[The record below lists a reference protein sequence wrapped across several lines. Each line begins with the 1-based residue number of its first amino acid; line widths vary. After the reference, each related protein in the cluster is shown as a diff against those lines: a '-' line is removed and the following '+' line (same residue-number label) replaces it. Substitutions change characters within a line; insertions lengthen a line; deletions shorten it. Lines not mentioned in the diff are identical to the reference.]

1 MKTITDTATAL
12 SKFLVADDVV
22 ITHINDNTQIKVGE
36 PAMYIIGCMDITNA
50 TIYEDVTN
58 SPEDW
63 TGNKYFFDGTDW
75 DTNPDWVDPTLEDGE

>member
-1 MKTITDTATAL
+1 
-12 SKFLVADDVV
+12 
-22 ITHINDNTQIKVGE
+22 
-36 PAMYIIGCMDITNA
+36 MDITNA

-75 DTNPDWVDPTLEDGE
+75 DTNPDWVDPAIEDEE